1 MKQTLSLQSKWADS
15 IATFVSE
22 YDIKTLNCNDKNGKI
37 TNKAVAHKKLELHEP
52 GKICMSVSTQFRG
65 AKKYQVLIL
74 APKLQDDSSLGV
86 RFYQSPRF
94 LCEYNKKKPHCK
106 LEDPKDI
113 ESCDTSF

>member
-1 MKQTLSLQSKWADS
+1 MSKVLY
-15 IATFVSE
+15 FVSDI
-22 YDIKTLNCNDKNGKI
+22 DIKALNCKDKNGKV

-74 APKLQDDSSLGV
+74 APKIQDDSTFGV
-86 RFYQSPRF
+86 QFYQSPRF